1 MSDVVPQ
8 PPDRRSI
15 LIRTVGV
22 VFLFSGA
29 ALLMHILW
37 EFPLPVGLAGA
48 VVLAI
53 GGFVSVWRRIDHSVR
68 KQLITHLKI
77 GVGAGIAATIVYDI
91 AKWGL
96 AAVEPSQFDPFGAV
110 PTFGALL
117 LGPSTPESWLV
128 AAGIGYHVLNGVT
141 FAVAYSILF
150 GYRGVL
156 AGIGWGVFLEAFQ
169 FTLYPGWLNITAFYA
184 EFITVSFLSHVAYGA
199 TLGYVCQR
207 GLLRSSVHGL
217 SDGVEG

>member
-1 MSDVVPQ
+1 MSEVVPQ
-8 PPDRRSI
+8 PPDRPSMI
-15 LIRTVGV
+15 TRTVGV

-37 EFPLPVGLAGA
+37 EFPLPIGLGGT
-48 VVLAI
+48 VVLAV
-53 GGFVSVWRRIDHSVR
+53 GGFVSVWRRINHSVR
-68 KQLITHLKI
+68 EQLITHLKI
-77 GVGAGIAATIVYDI
+77 GVVAGFAATVVYDI
-91 AKWGL
+91 VKWGL
-96 AAVEPSQFDPFGAV
+96 AAIDPSQFDPFGAV

-117 LGPSTPESWLV
+117 LGPSAPEGWLM
-128 AAGIGYHVLNGVT
+128 AAGIGYHALNGVT

-150 GYRGVL
+150 GYRGIL

-217 SDGVEG
+217 SKGLDK